1 MGLSLRHLPYQ
12 DAAAPDKE
20 EESRSKLTVL
30 AGEQRLALQ
39 HLGEDTS
46 SAPNVHSNV
55 VLLPGQHDF
64 RRAVVARRNIAGHLG
79 VLDTR
84 KTEVAN
90 LEVTVLV
97 DEDVRGLQVTVDDA
111 GRVDVLQS
119 TEDLVQE
126 VLDELLLQWPRRQEA
141 VQVGTKQ
148 LRDEVDVLEGGD
160 EDVAERDDLQAVRQ
174 LPSFCRYIAGASLS
188 RKRPRLYSRSHD
200 GGASGA

>member
-1 MGLSLRHLPYQ
+1 MRHLPYR
-12 DAAAPDKE
+12 DAATPDKE
-20 EESRSKLTVL
+20 EDRSIKLTVL

-39 HLGEDTS
+39 HLSEDTS
-46 SAPNVHSNV
+46 SAPDVDGDI

-64 RRAVVARRNIAGHLG
+64 RRAVVARRNITGHLR
-79 VLDTR
+79 VLDTC
-84 KTEVAN
+84 KTEVAD

-126 VLDELLLQWPRRQEA
+126 VLDELLLQWSGRQET
-141 VQVGTKQ
+141 VQVGTEE